1 MNECHTVLISAR
13 NSSLSAHPKKKITAN
28 FSILSD
34 DLEDDGMDPADG
46 LEWESLYSSQF
57 SLYFSHFLSPLP
69 LSSSHSLSLSLSPLS
84 LFHCLLL
91 FLTLSLSL
99 SLSFSLSFFFLVSLS
114 FSVFIYCISRNF
126 IGDLILAL
134 LEIEA
139 LQLAKIV
146 YC

>member
-1 MNECHTVLISAR
+1 MPYCVDF
-13 NSSLSAHPKKKITAN
+13 SLEFFPKRASQEKNHGQLQHP
-28 FSILSD
+28 
-34 DLEDDGMDPADG
+34 EWRPGGWWDGSRWWAG
-46 LEWESLYSSQF
+46 VGESVFIPML

-69 LSSSHSLSLSLSPLS
+69 LSFSHSLSLSLSPLS

-126 IGDLILAL
+126 IVDLILAL
-134 LEIEA
+134 WAIEA
-139 LQLAKIV
+139 LQLATIV